1 MPVTELDNSFWIALF
16 GLAIVGILFM
26 FVSSEQMRRLRAE
39 HEKIKSKHKKLEQKQ
54 HEVLSSMSE
63 NIHTLAKETMSHT
76 SSIAEKVKET
86 LLYKEIEKVMYSEN
100 ELLDVTED
108 LIRFLRLKSKKVV
121 IQNEIFNFN
130 HVLNEVAGTLNQ
142 AHKNNGMELVF
153 DIEKDVPRYM
163 LADSLHIGKIL
174 SNILE
179 YMMQYTQ
186 NKEIKLEVTSYS
198 NLKEGL
204 QLHFYLRTNLHI
216 KDRETLFDAY
226 YDEASRTYVGLG
238 LFVAKELT
246 YLMDGVLK
254 VIESEDGY
262 QHFELKLPI
271 EEKNRE
277 KRKYRLLDKGL
288 VGKKIL
294 IVDKSEASSKAVEK
308 LFQYFRAEV
317 KVLTPKE
324 LENNMPNFSR
334 YDIVALSDKIF
345 NFKILKALNKTRQ
358 SQNVKVIALENL
370 FSPDGKVDFDIIDI
384 SLVKPLTQEYVF
396 DTLIELYEK
405 SEPNEKLLNV
415 KEKVKDKTSLLVH
428 RERFKESENINLESF
443 RIFRGAHVLIVED
456 NIINQ
461 KVVMSVL
468 GKSEMTLSVANNGEE
483 AVTFMNANVGKVDF
497 IFMDINMPV
506 MDGYSAT
513 KKIRSNSHFD
523 KVAIV
528 ALTALVS
535 EHEIDK
541 MFDSGMNG
549 YLSKPVRIEKLYT
562 ALNIFLS
569 GGKEEEILKPYSN
582 IKQLMQLEGLNVKDG
597 LSRMKNNNVLYR
609 EVLKEFI
616 DAYAQS
622 DILFEKLV
630 REQRYMQI
638 KMLCIDMKG
647 LTGTIGARE
656 MHSMINEIHQHII
669 YKKPEL
675 LHSYIA
681 RYETEFSKLKK
692 SIEKYLST

>member
-681 RYETEFSKLKK
+681 RYEAEFSKLKK